1 MLPAACSLRGRT
13 ADERCSVADR
23 TCENERS
30 EVARGCRFACVR
42 WVAAPWRDVPVV
54 VVCRDPDRTLEAWVE
69 LALPAACEVLEAFE
83 MSAFVV
89 PADDVLRVVV
99 ALRVVAPEV
108 DLTSARRVR
117 SRRAP
122 R

>member
-1 MLPAACSLRGRT
+1 M
-13 ADERCSVADR
+13 
-23 TCENERS
+23 
-30 EVARGCRFACVR
+30 
-42 WVAAPWRDVPVV
+42 
-54 VVCRDPDRTLEAWVE
+54 E